1 VELWPASRVH
11 ASLHGRR
18 RVLDVFAGVAMNKHL
33 ESMIEH
39 ANHVL
44 HIATNSGD
52 VATKQRVQKVLGAV
66 VTDLDFELL
75 EPINKQYPELR
86 PPGL

>member
-1 VELWPASRVH
+1 MNKQDAEK
-11 ASLHGRR
+11 
-18 RVLDVFAGVAMNKHL
+18 MNKHL

-44 HIATNSGD
+44 YIANNSGD
-52 VATKQRVQKVLGAV
+52 LEAKLRAQKVLGSV

-75 EPINKQYPELR
+75 EPIYKQFPDLR
-86 PPGL
+86 PSGP